1 MSKRNFLTLEKRV
14 EVIRLSESG
23 KSGRAIAEQ
32 VGVGRTQIH
41 GILKRKREIM
51 DEFENNVN
59 MEYKRPRRATTYED
73 INDLCLKWF
82 NDATGRRINV
92 SGPLLKERALKYA
105 QDLGV
110 NDFKA
115 SNGWLESFLKR
126 NNIVFKTMS
135 GERGDV
141 DKTVVQDWKD
151 KLPSLCEGYEP
162 ENIFNMDETGLFY
175 RDSTKSTYFKKGE
188 DCSGGKRSKER
199 LTVALCASMTGNDF
213 FGKRSNRW
221 LSGSRKTNKKAWMTG
236 EIFEEW
242 LHWFD
247 RQMKGRKVLLF
258 VDNAPSHPQVNL
270 KNVNVK
276 FLPPNTTSLCQPMDQ
291 GIIQAMKLKYRKKQL
306 QYVISQMELKQ
317 GKSGFDL
324 LKDISVLDAIYWVAR
339 AFKEVE
345 ISTIVKCFAKCG
357 FQLNSV

>member
-14 EVIRLSESG
+14 EVIRLSESEEKIKPLVIG
-23 KSGRAIAEQ
+23 KSKNPRCFS
-32 VGVGRTQIH
+32 
-41 GILKRKREIM
+41 GIKQDRLPVM
-51 DEFENNVN
+51 
-59 MEYKRPRRATTYED
+59 YK
-73 INDLCLKWF
+73 
-82 NDATGRRINV
+82 
-92 SGPLLKERALKYA
+92 S
-105 QDLGV
+105 
-110 NDFKA
+110 
-115 SNGWLESFLKR
+115 
-126 NNIVFKTMS
+126 
-135 GERGDV
+135 
-141 DKTVVQDWKD
+141 
-151 KLPSLCEGYEP
+151 
-162 ENIFNMDETGLFY
+162 
-175 RDSTKSTYFKKGE
+175 
-188 DCSGGKRSKER
+188 
-199 LTVALCASMTGNDF
+199 
-213 FGKRSNRW
+213 
-221 LSGSRKTNKKAWMTG
+221 NKKAWMTG

-357 FQLNSV
+357 FQLNSVESESECTVLNDSESDEEEDDNYSIALEMKIFLVHLLMPRALSQAKNL